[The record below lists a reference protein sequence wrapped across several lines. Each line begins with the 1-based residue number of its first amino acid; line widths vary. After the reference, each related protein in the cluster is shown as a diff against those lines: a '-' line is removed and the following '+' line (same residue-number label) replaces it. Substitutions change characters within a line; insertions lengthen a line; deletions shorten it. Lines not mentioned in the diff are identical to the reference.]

1 MSDDEDISYVKKPNT
16 IHYGSL
22 EETERVKQQ
31 QRAVPTLDEIE
42 SDEDDFAE
50 PDKKAAK
57 LSGVSTLVPSAAIN
71 AAGNVNT
78 SNEYFDLEKEV

>member
-22 EETERVKQQ
+22 EETERLKQQ
-31 QRAVPTLDEIE
+31 RSSATLEAIE
-42 SDEDDFAE
+42 SDDDDFAE
-50 PDKKAAK
+50 PEKKVPK
-57 LSGVSTLVPSAAIN
+57 LSGVSTLVPSAPIN
-71 AAGNVNT
+71 AAGSVNI

>member
-1 MSDDEDISYVKKPNT
+1 MSDDEDVSYVKKPNT

-22 EETERVKQQ
+22 EESERLKQQ
-31 QRAVPTLDEIE
+31 RTTANLDAIE
-42 SDEDDFAE
+42 SDDDDFAE
-50 PDKKAAK
+50 PEKKVAK

-78 SNEYFDLEKEV
+78 SNEYFDLEQEV